1 MQPEQNQ
8 AGPVKVI
15 YAHNFRIR
23 VSPVDISI
31 EPLFDGKSLSMEIVT
46 SHMNVPGLIEELRKA
61 VSFVEEATGQK
72 LPDPKAVNEKI
83 RTFKTTD

>member
-1 MQPEQNQ
+1 MTPEHNKDNT
-8 AGPVKVI
+8 VKII

-31 EPLFDGKSLSMEIVT
+31 EPVFDGKSAHIEIVT
-46 SHMNVPGLIEELRKA
+46 SHMNVPGLIEELKKA
-61 VSFVEEATGQK
+61 VDFVEGATGQK

-83 RTFKTTD
+83 KAYKNPE